1 MTKAKYP
8 PIDRRSRDEA
18 IITLRKKKYS
28 YKQIMAELNVTHG
41 VVLYVIKRDRCVEM
55 SDPSVRK
62 AFNHVLYQSKNEGMK
77 VGKISDVCSIL
88 GYKGVKWV
96 LKSKPDGMS
105 FAEYVGVI
113 LKDLHLEMLDGNT

>member
-8 PIDRRSRDEA
+8 RIDRRSRDEA
-18 IITLRKKKYS
+18 IITLRKQKYT

-62 AFNHVLYQSKNEGMK
+62 AFNHVLYQSKNEGMR

-96 LKSKPDGMS
+96 LKSKPDGLS
-105 FAEYVGVI
+105 FAEYIGVI

>member
-18 IITLRKKKYS
+18 IITLRKQKHS

-41 VVLYVIKRDRCVEM
+41 VVLYVIKRDRCVEI

-62 AFNHVLYQSKNEGMK
+62 AFNHVLYQSK
-77 VGKISDVCSIL
+77 
-88 GYKGVKWV
+88 GVKWV
-96 LKSKPDGMS
+96 LKSKPDGLS
-105 FAEYVGVI
+105 FAEYIGVI